1 MNLEMELQY
10 PKKYLIKFKYFFILK
25 GFLLFIQY
33 NIYREI
39 IRKDYM
45 DKIKF
50 YLEKYRL
57 YIIIFLT
64 SIFIMCILL
73 FILFY
78 NKENVIAEEIVM
90 EEKRASLT
98 DENIICSESK
108 NQNNVKKI
116 KVDVKGYVQKT
127 GVYELDSNSRV
138 IDAINKAGGLKKE
151 ANTDYINLSKK
162 LVDEMIIIVY
172 SNDDVS
178 KFKEE
183 EKQIIY
189 IEYKCECPD
198 NINDS
203 CITNNDIVNT
213 NGVEGTKTESKDGI
227 NNLVSINTGTKE
239 ELMTLPGIGESK
251 ANNIIKYREEKGEFK
266 NLEDIKNVSG
276 IGESAYSKI
285 KDYIKL

>member
-1 MNLEMELQY
+1 
-10 PKKYLIKFKYFFILK
+10 
-25 GFLLFIQY
+25 
-33 NIYREI
+33 
-39 IRKDYM
+39 M
-45 DKIKF
+45 DKVKF
-50 YLEKYRL
+50 YLEKYKL
-57 YIIIFLT
+57 YVIIALV
-64 SIFIMCILL
+64 SILIIGVLL

-78 NKENVIAEEIVM
+78 NKKNVIVEEIVM
-90 EEKRASLT
+90 EEKKAALL
-98 DENIICSESK
+98 DEDTNEEEIKEENSDE
-108 NQNNVKKI
+108 KKI
-116 KVDVKGYVQKT
+116 KVDVKGHVEKA

-162 LVDEMIIIVY
+162 LIDEMIIIIY
-172 SNDDVS
+172 SNDEVS

-203 CITNNDIVNT
+203 CITENDIVNT
-213 NGVEGTKTESKDGI
+213 NKPNEEKEGSKDDK
-227 NNLVSINTGTKE
+227 NELVSINRGTKE

-251 ANNIIKYREEKGEFK
+251 ADNIIKYREENGEFK
-266 NLEDIKNVSG
+266 NLEEIKNVSG
-276 IGESAYSKI
+276 IGDAAYSKI